1 MKIQAGAVQDTQLLR
16 WKLLRLRGAPQLRE
30 LYGAELQG
38 VVLKAEPG
46 TVRRLEELKPL
57 QNEEPEGGH
66 ASGHASEV
74 REGSELGGV
83 EMEERNSET

>member
-57 QNEEPEGGH
+57 QNEEPLD
-66 ASGHASEV
+66 ASEV